1 MDRYFNLY
9 SYCHPVKGCKRAVV
23 CDLQRNIIQPIP
35 LILYDFLEKSGA
47 GTYGLL
53 TGDMTPQERNA
64 IEVCIS
70 YLYHNEFGYFSLKPI
85 DESLIEQPVIEDDS
99 QINNAIV
106 DFSTTSVHG
115 LEAIVAELGMLG
127 CKALEIRYY
136 YQLPLD
142 ELKRALLITARSS
155 IEKVEVCV
163 EKSVEYKLETLVALK
178 DVFPKLSKLTLSN
191 TSDNVIYKHNGL
203 VIISTTEII
212 RSESKCGVTG
222 DLYCIAEHRLY
233 WESMYYN
240 NCLYKKI
247 AVDKEG
253 YIKNCPSMKERFG
266 HVTETTLTSVV
277 QSDGFKKYWHITKD
291 KIEVCSQCELRYVC
305 QDCRAYTI
313 ETGNP
318 YSKPLKCRYDPRK

>member
-35 LILYDFLEKSGA
+35 LILYDFLDVSRS

-53 TGDMTPQERNA
+53 TSGMTQQERDA
-64 IEVCIS
+64 IEVYIS
-70 YLYHNEFGYFSLKPI
+70 YLYHNEFGYFSHKPI
-85 DESLIEQPVIEDDS
+85 DDSLIELPVIEDNS

-106 DFSTTSVHG
+106 DFSATSTHE
-115 LEAIVAELGMLG
+115 LEPIVGELDMLG

-142 ELKRALLITARSS
+142 ELKRALLITAKSS
-155 IEKVEVCV
+155 IEKVEVCI
-163 EKSVEYKLETLVALK
+163 EASVECSVKTLVALK
-178 DVFPKLSKLTLSN
+178 NEFPKLSKLTLSN
-191 TSDNVIYKHNGL
+191 TSENVIYKHNGL
-203 VIISTTEII
+203 VLISTSEII
-212 RSESKCGVTG
+212 RSENKCGVTG
-222 DLYCIAEHRLY
+222 DLYCIAEQRLY
-233 WESMYYN
+233 WESMYFN

-253 YIKNCPSMKERFG
+253 YVKNCPSMKERYG
-266 HVTETTLTSVV
+266 HVAETTLTSVV
-277 QSDGFKKYWHITKD
+277 QSDAFRKHWDITKD
-291 KIEVCSQCELRYVC
+291 KIEVCKQCELRYVC